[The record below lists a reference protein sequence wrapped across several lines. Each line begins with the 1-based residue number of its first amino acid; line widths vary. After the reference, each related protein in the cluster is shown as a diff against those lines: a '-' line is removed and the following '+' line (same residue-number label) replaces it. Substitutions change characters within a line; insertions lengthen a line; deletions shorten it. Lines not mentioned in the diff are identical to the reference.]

1 MSLETDLVDLK
12 MFKVV
17 VSYML
22 LFSSF
27 NIFLG
32 FEDWFDFGD

>member
-22 LFSSF
+22 SFSSF
-27 NIFLG
+27 NIFLS
-32 FEDWFDFGD
+32 FED

>member
-27 NIFLG
+27 NIFLS
-32 FEDWFDFGD
+32 FED